1 MNFYDLERE
10 DVACITEDMEK
21 IFKEVLREVIK
32 NCMSVGDY
40 GEGEFRDLLIFKTCY
55 DSGKT
60 IGCID
65 GDYIILLGDFIYE
78 RLCMRWEKWMNMHKD
93 APYLP
98 YKSEF
103 YKSLYCNN
111 VLPHGIF
118 FQEPLYQL
126 SIESEEDG
134 GWYFFIR
141 PEYFGFKLSMIEWH

>member
-60 IGCID
+60 I
-65 GDYIILLGDFIYE
+65 
-78 RLCMRWEKWMNMHKD
+78 
-93 APYLP
+93 
-98 YKSEF
+98 
-103 YKSLYCNN
+103 
-111 VLPHGIF
+111 VLSGT
-118 FQEPLYQL
+118 L
-126 SIESEEDG
+126 
-134 GWYFFIR
+134 
-141 PEYFGFKLSMIEWH
+141 